1 MAENPPQVSTI
12 KEALIAELLSDLH
25 VAIQKTEEAINSA
38 SEVEEK
44 ISGATKALIV
54 AAERYK
60 TVINQFTNEA
70 KNDISAHIKLETI
83 NTTTPLIKTLTEKNR
98 AFLENGFKKL
108 KQHQN
113 LMFSGVFILIA
124 LNLFMTVFLVL
135 KLMPV

>member
-38 SEVEEK
+38 SEVEET

>member
-1 MAENPPQVSTI
+1 MAENPPHVSTI

-25 VAIQKTEEAINSA
+25 VAIQKTEEAIKCA
-38 SEVEEK
+38 SEVEVK

-83 NTTTPLIKTLTEKNR
+83 NTTTPLIKTLTEQNR
-98 AFLENGFKKL
+98 AFSENGFKKL